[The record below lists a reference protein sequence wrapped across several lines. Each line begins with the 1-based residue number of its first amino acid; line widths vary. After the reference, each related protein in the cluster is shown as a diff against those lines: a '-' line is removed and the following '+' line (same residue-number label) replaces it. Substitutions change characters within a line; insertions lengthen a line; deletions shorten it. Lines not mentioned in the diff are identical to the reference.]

1 MKEIVVQE
9 EFQPLISEA
18 ITRIREYFD
27 ERFLAAY
34 LHGSLDHGDAIP
46 NISDMDCY
54 IVIKDDLNDNDKA
67 WRSDNENKLQNKY
80 PIINGVHLS
89 THSAEEVKKDAY
101 TRFIL
106 KYNSSLYD
114 GVDIAE
120 SFNTEEFGVIKPD
133 KGIAKSR
140 LKFAKQC
147 FADALNGKQ
156 PECTGELPENT
167 YYIARKF
174 ARYFG
179 IIEGAYWLMS
189 INRFNSFKKEQ
200 VLMDLRENCSEFN
213 DVLDLTEKILLNPV
227 ESEISHEEFLAKIS
241 PFMLMIFESISKI

>member
-1 MKEIVVQE
+1 MQK
-9 EFQPLISEA
+9 EFQPVVDEA
-18 ITRIREYFD
+18 IMRVKEYFSG
-27 ERFLAAY
+27 RFLAAY
-34 LHGSLDHGDAIP
+34 LHGSLNYGDAIS

-54 IVIKDDLNDNDKA
+54 IVIMDNLSDNDKA
-67 WRSDNENKLQNKY
+67 WISDSENNLQDKY

-89 THSAEEVKKDAY
+89 VHSAEEVKKDAY

-114 GVDIAE
+114 GVDIVE
-120 SFNTEEFGVIKPD
+120 IFNTEEFGIIKPD
-133 KGIAKSR
+133 KSVAKSR
-140 LKFAKQC
+140 LKFARQC
-147 FADALNGKQ
+147 FDDALNGKQ
-156 PECTGELPENT
+156 PACTGELPENT

-174 ARYFG
+174 ARYFV

-189 INRFNSFKKEQ
+189 INQFNSFEKEQ

-227 ESEISHEEFLAKIS
+227 EAGISHEEFLVKIS
-241 PFMLMIFESISKI
+241 PFMRMIFESISNR

>member
-1 MKEIVVQE
+1 MQK
-9 EFQPLISEA
+9 EFQPLVDDA
-18 ITRIREYFD
+18 IMRIRKYFSK
-27 ERFLAAY
+27 RFLAAY
-34 LHGSLDHGDAIP
+34 LHGSLNYGDAIP

-54 IVIKDDLNDNDKA
+54 IVIKDDLNDDDKA
-67 WRSDNENKLQNKY
+67 WISDTENSLQNKY

-101 TRFIL
+101 TRFML

-114 GVDIAE
+114 GADIVEA
-120 SFNTEEFGVIKPD
+120 FNTEEFGIIKPD
-133 KGIAKSR
+133 KSAAKMR

-156 PECTGELPENT
+156 PACTGELPENT

-174 ARYFG
+174 ARYFV

-189 INRFNSFKKEQ
+189 INKFNSFKKEQ
-200 VLMDLRENCSEFN
+200 VLIDLKENCSEFN
-213 DVLDLTEKILLNPV
+213 NVLDLTEKVLLNPV
-227 ESEISHEEFLAKIS
+227 GTGIPHEEFLAKIS
-241 PFMLMIFESISKI
+241 PFMLMMFESISNV